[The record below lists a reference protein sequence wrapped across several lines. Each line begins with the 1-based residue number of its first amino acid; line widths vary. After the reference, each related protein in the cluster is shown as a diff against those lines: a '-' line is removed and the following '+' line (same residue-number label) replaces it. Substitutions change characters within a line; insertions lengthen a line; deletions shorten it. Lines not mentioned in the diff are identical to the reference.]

1 MFKLKTKYDYKI
13 PILVILTIITSAIY
27 FYILYQNNL
36 KEKLYIK
43 EQSLNNYAKTIE
55 VITVN
60 ELKRI
65 FTETDSDFIF
75 IDNHKHCKP
84 TKQDMIITYSSLQL
98 TNNNQCTI
106 IDLSKIRNV
115 LNQISG
121 TEYIYTIMLN
131 DVPLISNSNDKD
143 LKSYNR
149 KVALNESYK
158 VILLLDFDSKS
169 IFKIDLAK
177 QIQQSIK
184 SSSLYS
190 ATIISIIICIIL
202 LYFKEKGRANKALIS
217 KEQTKKYISKQ
228 NNFILECYKFTQSK
242 SSEECNN
249 EKEYF
254 PLPIIHGIN
263 ESITSIILSET
274 LKEIEGYFESYMAHK
289 GENKIKIFFQS
300 KKDESMSIPFAKEV
314 LNQILISIIFNLL
327 NFSEKSEDKKT
338 IKINF
343 ADSVFSLES
352 NGFQLNKEVV
362 IMASQRIFYDSC
374 NPFILNFSQI
384 IGILTKYKI
393 KIDIVSNTNS
403 KILLDFKKKKRSKN
417 TSDAE
422 IIHLQSYK
430 KEST

>member
-13 PILVILTIITSAIY
+13 HILVILTILTNAIY

-55 VITVN
+55 VIIVN

-84 TKQDMIITYSSLQL
+84 TKQDMIVTYSSLQL

-169 IFKIDLAK
+169 IFEIDLAK
-177 QIQQSIK
+177 QIYQSIK

-190 ATIISIIICIIL
+190 ATIMSIIICIVL

-228 NNFILECYKFTQSK
+228 NNFIIECYKFAQSK
-242 SSEECNN
+242 SSEECDN

-254 PLPIIHGIN
+254 PLPIIHGID
-263 ESITSIILSET
+263 ESITSIALSEI
-274 LKEIEGYFESYMAHK
+274 LKEIEDYFESYMSYREA
-289 GENKIKIFFQS
+289 NKIKIFFQS
-300 KKDESMSIPFAKEV
+300 KKDESMSIPFAKEI

-327 NFSEKSEDKKT
+327 NFSAKSEDKKI

-343 ADSVFSLES
+343 SDSVFSLES
-352 NGFQLNKEVV
+352 NGFQLNKEVA

-393 KIDIVSNTNS
+393 KIDIVSDTNS
-403 KILLDFKKKKRSKN
+403 KILLDFKKKKKSKN
-417 TSDAE
+417 TSDAK

-430 KEST
+430 REST